1 MGRSTYRNG
10 IKTMKPTFTVI
21 IQSNIVGGG
30 KVAFK
35 ISDAKA
41 YKLFNLLEPEAKRQ
55 RAKEDCSSIKLDQF
69 FTETN

>member
-1 MGRSTYRNG
+1 MQ
-10 IKTMKPTFTVI
+10 PTFKVI
-21 IQSNIVGGG
+21 IPSNIIGGG

-55 RAKEDCSSIKLDQF
+55 TAREDCSSIKLDRF
-69 FTETN
+69 FKEED

>member
-1 MGRSTYRNG
+1 
-10 IKTMKPTFTVI
+10 MKPTFTVI

-69 FTETN
+69 FTETNQ

>member
-1 MGRSTYRNG
+1 
-10 IKTMKPTFTVI
+10 MKPTFTVI

-55 RAKEDCSSIKLDQF
+55 RAKEDCSSIQLDQF
-69 FTETN
+69 FTEKN

>member
-1 MGRSTYRNG
+1 
-10 IKTMKPTFTVI
+10 MKPTFTVI

-35 ISDAKA
+35 ISEAKA

-55 RAKEDCSSIKLDQF
+55 RARED
-69 FTETN
+69 